1 MRVPTWPTLL
11 RTFYAISNTTA
22 RASLYRAPS
31 ISTRATVLRSI
42 PTIPF
47 LGSLFGTSSSS
58 KQNNMTYPVQKSD
71 DEWQA
76 VLDKGKLAT
85 VLT

>member
-1 MRVPTWPTLL
+1 MRVPNWPTLL

-31 ISTRATVLRSI
+31 LSTRATVLKSM

-47 LGSLFGTSSSS
+47 LGSLFGTSSKNNAS
-58 KQNNMTYPVQKSD
+58 NMTYPVQKSD

-76 VLDKGKLAT
+76 VLDKG
-85 VLT
+85 